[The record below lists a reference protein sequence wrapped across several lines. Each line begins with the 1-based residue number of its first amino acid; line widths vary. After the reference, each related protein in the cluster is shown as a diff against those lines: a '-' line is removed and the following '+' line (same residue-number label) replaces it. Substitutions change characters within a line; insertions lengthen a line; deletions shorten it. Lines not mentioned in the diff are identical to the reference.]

1 MNMDAIAEALIDT
14 AAFLELSGD
23 DVIKPDAAIQ
33 ALESIA
39 TSLADASA
47 EEKKALLDLC
57 VARAIAL
64 KDSDDPE
71 LEKKREFYLGFGE
84 AFGLYPE

>member
-1 MNMDAIAEALIDT
+1 MNSIAEALIDT

-23 DVIKPDAAIQ
+23 DVVKPDAAVQ

-39 TSLADASA
+39 TSLADASP

-57 VARAIAL
+57 IARAVAL
-64 KDSDDPE
+64 KHADDPD
-71 LEKKREFYLGFGE
+71 LVRKRDFYLGFGE
-84 AFGLYPE
+84 AFSLYPE